1 MSNPLPASQRIAF
14 LLLGV
19 SLAFGFIVGA
29 DKISR
34 AVAQIRK
41 SSPEVTVKGV
51 ATQDMRADEAEISGT
66 ISWRGTDRT
75 AGRAAVEAAREKIR
89 ALLRQA
95 GVKESDEEFNPVV
108 VLRYDPAHPSATN
121 VDYSKYA
128 RGKEPDF
135 LFQVNFGVRTG
146 DIDVVA
152 KFSRIEVVPDG
163 DVEIHRSSPVY
174 RTVRFDASKKELLE
188 AAGRDARRR
197 AETLLLGSGSKVGP
211 LIEASQG
218 MFQIA
223 AKGRLVDSDY
233 GSVDTSAI
241 DKTMRVVVT
250 MRFEIVPE

>member
-41 SSPEVTVKGV
+41 SPPEVTVKGV
-51 ATQDMRADEAEISGT
+51 ATQDIRADEAEMSGS
-66 ISWRGTDRT
+66 IAWRGTDRA
-75 AGRAAVEAAREKIR
+75 AGRTAVESAREKVR

-95 GVKESDEEFNPVV
+95 GVKESDEEFSPVV
-108 VLRYDPAHPSATN
+108 VSRYDPAHPSSTN

-128 RGKEPDF
+128 RGREPEF
-135 LFQVNFGVRTG
+135 LFQISFGVRTA

-152 KFSRIEVVPDG
+152 RFSRMEVVPDG
-163 DVEIHRSSPVY
+163 DVEIY
-174 RTVRFDASKKELLE
+174 RTSPSYRSVRFDASKKELLE
-188 AAGRDARRR
+188 AAGQDARRR